1 MAQTISLM
9 VPTQSQIR
17 SKAFAMS
24 MNKEALT
31 GTNLAYSTRS
41 MALVWMLDA
50 PETGADYMFSF
61 EGGICRS
68 GQTSASATN
77 CRMHN
82 RIQGASNDRL
92 ACRGGEFRDDLNA
105 PSLERY
111 FRGRNAPYSLNDA
124 DNLLKSQQMRPPS
137 DHNPRLALSV
147 GRAQQE
153 GPAPC
158 RCEPNIKERRVLVAA
173 TCEHNFGGGTGRM
186 R

>member
-68 GQTSASATN
+68 GQTSASA
-77 CRMHN
+77 
-82 RIQGASNDRL
+82 
-92 ACRGGEFRDDLNA
+92 
-105 PSLERY
+105 
-111 FRGRNAPYSLNDA
+111 
-124 DNLLKSQQMRPPS
+124 
-137 DHNPRLALSV
+137 
-147 GRAQQE
+147 QQE